1 VCIGDGSLASA
12 SESYKGTLVLPDLID
27 ELDNVVEVV
36 SQPGEILE
44 VSLSPPL
51 LSALPSSL
59 HFTLDTD
66 AGLLRWTSLW
76 NLLVGITCA

>member
-27 ELDNVVEVV
+27 EPDNVVEVV

-51 LSALPSSL
+51 LSALPSTL
-59 HFTLDTD
+59 H
-66 AGLLRWTSLW
+66 S
-76 NLLVGITCA
+76 